1 MELPTGLP
9 LRASGV
15 KRLVGRFFRLP
26 LPRNSAAASAT
37 AFEDEEDEE
46 EEDVAANAS
55 RACISSGEIHR
66 GADEEEDWAKLV
78 EPCLSAGGRA

>member
-1 MELPTGLP
+1 MELTAGLP

-26 LPRNSAAASAT
+26 LPRISAAASAT
-37 AFEDEEDEE
+37 AFEDEEDE

-66 GADEEEDWAKLV
+66 GAEEEEDWAKLV
-78 EPCLSAGGRA
+78 